1 MSKHRGS
8 IRRRRRRL
16 GLLFVAGLAA
26 VTVMAGPSL
35 ARSVGFE
42 LSLPWGGS
50 AAKAC
55 PSTQVQVTVAPELAD
70 AVAAVVEPLQGT
82 ELTDGRCLQ
91 ALVTSQ
97 AAPATVLSAQTIPVE
112 QAPQLWIPESSLWAR
127 QVEAWAVRTEGSLAT
142 SPLVIATSETV
153 VGALGWTARPPVW
166 AEALSGV
173 RPVAMPDLQNNAS
186 GVLAILGLWQSLD
199 KTPAADQAV
208 AAAVLAS
215 TRSTAPTPSFVI
227 DKAVQN
233 DPATPLLVTSELNV
247 FTTNRGSPTSRL
259 VAVYPRNGSPSLD
272 YPILRVAP
280 RLQGSSKSIATDQVV
295 AALAGASAREL
306 VRRSGL
312 RDAMGSAPVGAGV
325 NTDAVAALDI
335 PEPAEV
341 TAFLRRL
348 QTLTRPSNLSVVID
362 VSLSMRAMVDGRL
375 TRVQLA
381 GQAAAAVGNLLSER
395 SSVGLW
401 IFSRNLPGLPEDTDY
416 QQLDQ
421 MLPIGQPEGGRNH
434 GDVVSAHLLSLDA
447 RLGGDGTALY
457 STAIAAVQSAIQG
470 YDPAAVNSV
479 VLFTDGVNYDPGG
492 PDLARTLS
500 RLKSLANPDK
510 PVHLIAIG
518 IGPEVDLAVLK
529 QLVAPIKGAA
539 YRATTQDEL
548 RTILFD
554 ALAHRSPG
562 QAPTASTGT
571 S

>member
-1 MSKHRGS
+1 VSKHRGS
-8 IRRRRRRL
+8 SRRRRRRV
-16 GLLFVAGLAA
+16 GLLIVAGLAA
-26 VTVMAGPSL
+26 VAVMTGPSL
-35 ARSVGFE
+35 ARRAGFE

-50 AAKAC
+50 AAEAC
-55 PSTQVQVTVAPELAD
+55 PATQVQITVTPELAD

-82 ELTDGRCLQ
+82 ELADGRCLKTS
-91 ALVTSQ
+91 VTSQ
-97 AAPATVLSAQTIPVE
+97 AAPATVLSAQTMPLD

-127 QVEAWAVRTEGSLAT
+127 QVEAWAFRTEGPLAT

-153 VGALGWTARPPVW
+153 VGALGWAARPPVW
-166 AEALSGV
+166 ADALSGV
-173 RPVAMPDLQNNAS
+173 RPVAMPDLRNNAS

-215 TRSTAPTPSFVI
+215 TRSTAPTPSSVI
-227 DKAVQN
+227 DKAVKN

-247 FTTNRGSPTSRL
+247 FTTNRGNPTSRL

-295 AALAGASAREL
+295 AALAGTTAREL

-312 RDAMGSAPVGAGV
+312 RDATGSAPVGAGV
-325 NTDAVAALDI
+325 NTDTVAALDI

-341 TAFLRRL
+341 TAFLQRL
-348 QTLTRPSNLSVVID
+348 QALTRPSNLSVVID
-362 VSLSMRAMVDGRL
+362 VSLSMRAAVDGRL

-381 GQAAAAVGNLLSER
+381 GQAAAAAGSLLSER

-401 IFSRNLPGLPEDTDY
+401 IFSRNLPGLPENTDF

-421 MLPIGQPEGGRNH
+421 LLPIGQPEGGRSH
-434 GDVVSAHLLSLDA
+434 GDVVTAHLLSLNA

-457 STAIAAVQSAIQG
+457 STAVAALRSAIRG

-479 VLFTDGVNYDPGG
+479 VLFTDGGNYDPGG
-492 PDLARTLS
+492 PDLAQTLS

-510 PVHLIAIG
+510 PVRLIAIG
-518 IGPEVDLAVLK
+518 IGPEADLAVLK
-529 QLVAPIKGAA
+529 QLVAPSKGSA
-539 YRATTQDEL
+539 YRATTQNEL
-548 RTILFD
+548 KTILFD
-554 ALAHRSPG
+554 ALAHRSPD
-562 QAPTASTGT
+562 QTATATTGT